1 MEYYAIIIG
10 IVPSRFDALVVVL
23 FGHVGLEGDFAFPR
37 FANVR
42 TTLDGAREPLLAG
55 GHIFD
60 LLPKDWARQTLTPLF
75 LPMFD
80 QAMETFE
87 NLHISLLF
95 VVYRQ
100 PYTL

>member
-1 MEYYAIIIG
+1 MIIDI
-10 IVPSRFDALVVVL
+10 ILSRFDALVVVL
-23 FGHVGLEGDFAFPR
+23 FGHVGLEGDFALPR

-60 LLPKDWARQTLTPLF
+60 LLPKDWARQTLTSLF

-87 NLHISLLF
+87 NLQLLLIL
-95 VVYRQ
+95 VV
-100 PYTL
+100 